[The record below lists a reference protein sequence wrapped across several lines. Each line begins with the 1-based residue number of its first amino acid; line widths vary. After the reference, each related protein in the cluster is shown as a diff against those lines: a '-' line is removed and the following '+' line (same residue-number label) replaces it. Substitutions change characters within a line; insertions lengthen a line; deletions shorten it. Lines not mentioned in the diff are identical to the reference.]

1 MVCDKEVLR
10 ASQAYARRA
19 AKRHAKS
26 FYFASYP
33 LPKEKKDAAYALY
46 AFCRHADDLVDEAED
61 IGQARAA
68 LGRLRRDLPRVMAGE
83 GEEPYLAA
91 FAAAVQ
97 RFGLEEKHLAEL
109 LEGVGRD
116 LEPVAIPDWPTLRDY
131 CYHVA
136 SVVGLLMCPI
146 LGVSSDEERG
156 RAIDLGIAMQLTN
169 IIRDV
174 GEDWRK
180 GRVYIPHEEIVE
192 AGVRVDE
199 LGALTVGPRLRAL
212 LESQIG
218 RAREYYERSE
228 AGIQM
233 LPQDGSRLT
242 VWLMRE
248 IYADILVQVEKNNY
262 DVLRQRAH
270 TSIVRKIRLAVKAK
284 AKSAGVGVH
293 GFKSSLR

>member
-1 MVCDKEVLR
+1 MGNEKEELL
-10 ASQAYARRA
+10 ASQAYARGA

-61 IGQARAA
+61 IGRARAA
-68 LGRLRRDLPRVMAGE
+68 LGRLQRDLPRVMAGE
-83 GEEPYLAA
+83 GGEPYLAA
-91 FAAAVQ
+91 FADAVQ
-97 RFGLEEKHLAEL
+97 RFGLEEEHLAEL

-116 LEPVAIPDWPTLRDY
+116 LEPVVIPDWSALRDY

-146 LGVSSDEERG
+146 LGVYGDEERG

-180 GRVYIPHEEIVE
+180 GRVYIPQDELAE

-212 LESQIG
+212 LQGQIG
-218 RAREYYERSE
+218 RARDYYGRSE
-228 AGIQM
+228 AGIRM

-248 IYADILVQVEKNNY
+248 IYADILVQVERNKY
-262 DVLRQRAH
+262 EVLRQRAH
-270 TSIVRKIRLAVKAK
+270 TSIMRKLRLAVRAMS
-284 AKSAGVGVH
+284 KSGGVG
-293 GFKSSLR
+293 SSRD